1 MDSQER
7 RLVTVLLNNVRN
19 KSLPE
24 AVSIMWRWGLL
35 DKKAIE
41 RLYITAE
48 VEHRVRN
55 GETKSKAIEHL
66 SKEMS
71 CSYEKVRA
79 VVYNKKIRENKR

>member
-1 MDSQER
+1 MELQER
-7 RLVTVLLNNVRN
+7 RLVAVLLNNLRN
-19 KSLPE
+19 KSLTD
-24 AVSIMWRWGLL
+24 AVSMMWRQGLL
-35 DKKAIE
+35 NRTALE

-55 GETKSKAIEHL
+55 GETKSGAIERI

-79 VVYNKKIRENKR
+79 AVYKNKKTAK